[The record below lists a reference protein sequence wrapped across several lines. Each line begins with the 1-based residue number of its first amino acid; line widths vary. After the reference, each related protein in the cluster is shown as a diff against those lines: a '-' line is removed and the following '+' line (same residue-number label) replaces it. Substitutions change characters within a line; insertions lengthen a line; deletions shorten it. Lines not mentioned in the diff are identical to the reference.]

1 MEMNR
6 HDFSSMSPQ
15 MDAKKA
21 MDLTKG
27 FLDDANTVIILQKGV
42 KREGSNWSV
51 HARTLANKLVVTI
64 SDRGEY
70 LGLDV
75 IDE

>member
-1 MEMNR
+1 MDRN
-6 HDFSSMSPQ
+6 DTSSMSTQ

-21 MDLTKG
+21 MDLAKG
-27 FLDDANTVIILQKGV
+27 FLDDAKYGYYFIEAV
-42 KREGSNWSV
+42 KHEGSNWSV
-51 HARTLANKLVVTI
+51 RARTLANKLVVTI

-75 IDE
+75 IDG